1 MSKGLKKRMDRSNGH
16 RPELRRHI
24 RALLDEENGYFIRR
38 QQEHAD
44 VMNQRRQ
51 RVEAN
56 QKVKEAQQKLKE
68 IAQKK
73 REHDKLL
80 AACCEARCFSLES
93 LGNGRPLGGIQANI
107 KNRIEVMNKLRTCAH
122 LTFPQSTSWTTFCQ
136 MWDKKM
142 REEKGT
148 TWGKDFAEMMKQ
160 IMTSLQ
166 QGDCMALSRFMES
179 ERLRILADEQ
189 CLQVPAI
196 CFG

>member
-1 MSKGLKKRMDRSNGH
+1 MDRSNAVK
-16 RPELRRHI
+16 RPELRRRI
-24 RALLDEENGYFIRR
+24 RELLDEENGYFIRR

-56 QKVKEAQQKLKE
+56 QKVKEANQKLKE

-73 REHDKLL
+73 REHDKLI
-80 AACCEARCFSLES
+80 AACFEAQSISLES
-93 LGNGRPLGGIQANI
+93 FGYGSPKGGNQACI
-107 KNRIEVMNKLRTCAH
+107 KKRIEVLNKLRTCAY
-122 LTFPQSTSWTTFCQ
+122 LTYIQGTSWTTFCQ

-166 QGDCMALSRFMES
+166 QGECMALSRFMES
-179 ERLRILADEQ
+179 ERRRILADEQ
-189 CLQVPAI
+189 CLNVPSL
-196 CFG
+196 CFE